1 MKPGNHTDGDA
12 AATPEN
18 ISVWQAAALPQRQQQ
33 RLDAVLLLHAEL
45 VV

>member
-18 ISVWQAAALPQRQQQ
+18 ISVWQATHNANNPAREYPPI
-33 RLDAVLLLHAEL
+33 
-45 VV
+45 